1 MAQTQTHQ
9 PDDNERTTRTRRPYY
24 RGDVD
29 CPAQYHVLRCTNS
42 HTHHA
47 PNGRYDA
54 RKGCGQYFVNFTAK
68 HWGHK
73 ADWQSTCP
81 TCGRKQRRHRGHIIQ
96 SFETK
101 DGAWRLANWLTASK
115 NMDRLRIRM
124 MIEYRET
131 EQLPMALYDEYHT
144 LLHNHDG
151 DLLEHELKEL
161 LDAEYKPE
169 RIEEFIETLVCDL
182 GVSIDVES
190 R

>member
-1 MAQTQTHQ
+1 
-9 PDDNERTTRTRRPYY
+9 
-24 RGDVD
+24 
-29 CPAQYHVLRCTNS
+29 
-42 HTHHA
+42 
-47 PNGRYDA
+47 
-54 RKGCGQYFVNFTAK
+54 
-68 HWGHK
+68 
-73 ADWQSTCP
+73 
-81 TCGRKQRRHRGHIIQ
+81 
-96 SFETK
+96 
-101 DGAWRLANWLTASK
+101 
-115 NMDRLRIRM
+115 MDRLRIRM

-144 LLHNHDG
+144 LLHNHNG